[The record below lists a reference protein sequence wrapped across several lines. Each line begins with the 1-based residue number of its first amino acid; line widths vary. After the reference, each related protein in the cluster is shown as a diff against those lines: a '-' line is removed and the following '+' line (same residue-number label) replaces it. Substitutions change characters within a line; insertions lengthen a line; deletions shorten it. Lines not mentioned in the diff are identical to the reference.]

1 MNSNQVAEKD
11 VPVPD
16 PVYVNSR
23 REAII
28 IFRVWLCALLWAI
41 PCSYLLGYTHEF
53 DPTKFSTVW
62 GIPTW
67 IFWGIGFPWL
77 LADAFTIWFCF
88 CSMADDD
95 LGEAQ
100 EAASQEA
107 QQSSSAAGASS

>member
-1 MNSNQVAEKD
+1 MNSNQAAEKD
-11 VPVPD
+11 IPAPD

-53 DPTKFSTVW
+53 DPAQFSTVW

-67 IFWGIGFPWL
+67 IFWGIGVYSGAGIRQAGCTTFP
-77 LADAFTIWFCF
+77 I
-88 CSMADDD
+88 
-95 LGEAQ
+95 GEY
-100 EAASQEA
+100 
-107 QQSSSAAGASS
+107 